1 VEKEDLTEEETDE
14 VVADLEN
21 PTRVEILINQIQE
34 VLVQEIMEGD
44 LDLEDQGQE
53 SQKVIQALEDQNQE
67 DQKVI
72 QALEDQSLLMQIA
85 LQDPEEIEESNI
97 YVKNELT
104 LWY

>member
-34 VLVQEIMEGD
+34 VLVQEIMEED

-53 SQKVIQALEDQNQE
+53 SQKLIQVLEDQNQE

-104 LWY
+104 L

>member
-1 VEKEDLTEEETDE
+1 

-34 VLVQEIMEGD
+34 VLVQEIMEED

-53 SQKVIQALEDQNQE
+53 SQKLIQVLEDQNQE

-104 LWY
+104 L

>member
-1 VEKEDLTEEETDE
+1 MEKEDLTEEETDE

-44 LDLEDQGQE
+44 LDLEDQEQE
-53 SQKVIQALEDQNQE
+53 S
-67 DQKVI
+67 QKVI

-104 LWY
+104 L